1 MERYAEIDQLNET
14 WGTAFASFDDISLPE
29 RQWLPGSQG
38 QDYRDFFLEFPPER
52 WILTG
57 PEFAWRDFL
66 LSEHES
72 LEGINE
78 AIGTSYASLEEI
90 LPPMSQLEYDYVTNN
105 SGSLRWTYST
115 RNYINVLGELFL
127 RGRAFMNTVIYCFL
141 CVTAA
146 LLVNPM
152 AAYAMSRFRLPG
164 TYKILMILM
173 ATISFPPMVT
183 TIPQFIILR
192 ETNMLNTFVALVL
205 PAIANG
211 YLVFLLKG
219 FFDSLPRE
227 LYEAATID
235 GASEMRIF
243 FQITMSLSKPILA
256 VVALGAFN
264 SAYGAFLYPLI
275 VAPSQDM
282 WVLNVW
288 LYQWQQTASTSAMF
302 ASVLIASI
310 PTLIVFLIAQ
320 NIIMRG
326 IVVPTEK

>member
-1 MERYAEIDQLNET
+1 V
-14 WGTAFASFDDISLPE
+14 
-29 RQWLPGSQG
+29 
-38 QDYRDFFLEFPPER
+38 
-52 WILTG
+52 
-57 PEFAWRDFL
+57 
-66 LSEHES
+66 LSH
-72 LEGINE
+72 
-78 AIGTSYASLEEI
+78 
-90 LPPMSQLEYDYVTNN
+90 

-115 RNYINVLGELFL
+115 RNYVNVFDELFM
-127 RGRAFMNTVIYCFL
+127 RGRAFVNTVIYCTL
-141 CVTAA
+141 AVVSA
-146 LLVNPM
+146 LLVNPL
-152 AAYAMSRFRLPG
+152 AAYAMSRMRLPG
-164 TYKILMILM
+164 TYKVLMILM
-173 ATISFPPMVT
+173 ATIAFPPMVT
-183 TIPQFIILR
+183 TIPQFILLR
-192 ETNMLNTFVALVL
+192 EANLLNTFIALVL

-219 FFDSLPRE
+219 FFDSLPSD

-235 GASEMRIF
+235 GASEIRIF

-264 SAYGAFLYPLI
+264 GAYGAFLYPLI
-275 VAPSQDM
+275 VAPAQDM

-310 PTLIVFLIAQ
+310 PTLLVFLVAQ